1 MIYSDIERGHA
12 RDNEKL
18 RRRKRKFE
26 EKLMGVWVRQ

>member
-12 RDNEKL
+12 RDNERL

-26 EKLMGVWVRQ
+26 EKYIYICL